1 VQPDSRNT
9 SDPSDAAE
17 AGKAGPRAAGTGAAG
32 PGGVGTGAA
41 GARGAGPFLY
51 PSGSRPLEG
60 YTLKRGVGQGG
71 FGEIYY
77 ALSDAGKEVA
87 LKLVRR
93 NLDVELRGIR
103 QCLNLKHPNLL
114 DLYDIRQDAHGDTW
128 VVMEYVAG
136 ECLESVLAAHP
147 SGLPPSEVLTWIHG
161 IGAGLAY
168 LHDRGIVH
176 RDLKPGNVFSDECLV
191 KIGDYGLSKF
201 ISCSRRSGHTESIG
215 TVHYMAPEVA
225 TGRYGKEI
233 DIYALGVMLYEML
246 TGRVPFDGESVGE
259 VLMKHLTARPDVSM
273 LAEPY
278 RGIVARALEK
288 DPERRFR
295 TVREMLATLPTIP
308 GGAGGVTVPPLP
320 PGEAPAS
327 GYPGVRAKISP
338 LPLGEGPGV
347 RVRPPGAAV
356 DSPRSSFSQAVH
368 KAFPPGEE
376 PIARGVRALGR
387 KFRAAWSERNLLGK
401 ILLLIPMLLL
411 APAAIYL
418 FIPLTLAY
426 LFYRFVRML
435 VLTPDPGPGGGP
447 PTAVRAA
454 PPAIAPSARPPTDAL
469 PAIPAIVLSARDR
482 FTELVGSLLAAAV
495 IALAMSAVMIIIV
508 IRGYHHHAVLAPEQ
522 CAWVAL
528 VGILG
533 AWGVLV
539 LEKLWEGRLEEAV
552 LRRFI
557 LMVFGLAL
565 GLAAWAVA
573 ETLLVDLPREPGIPA
588 PASPA
593 RVPQSFYADGRPQPM
608 AYMAVFATLLA
619 LLRWWRQA
627 DRARDSRLRLW
638 SLAISC
644 LAALVVAGFW
654 DFPQP
659 WLVMVAGVMSAS
671 VQLASPWVPPRAR
684 LHPQRKTMV

>member
-1 VQPDSRNT
+1 MQPDSHNT

-17 AGKAGPRAAGTGAAG
+17 AGKADPRAAGTGGAG
-32 PGGVGTGAA
+32 PGLA
-41 GARGAGPFLY
+41 GPRGAGPFLY

-77 ALSDAGKEVA
+77 ATSDAGKEVA

-103 QCLNLKHPNLL
+103 VCLNLKHPNLL

-136 ECLESVLAAHP
+136 DCLENVLAVHP
-147 SGLPPSEVLTWIHG
+147 GGLPSSEVLTWIHG

-176 RDLKPGNVFSDECLV
+176 RDLKPGNVFSDEGIV

-278 RGIVARALEK
+278 RSIVARALEK

-295 TVREMLATLPTIP
+295 TVREMLATLPAIP
-308 GGAGGVTVPPLP
+308 GAALP
-320 PGEAPAS
+320 FA
-327 GYPGVRAKISP
+327 P
-338 LPLGEGPGV
+338 LPLGEAPATTMLRMVPDPGV
-347 RVRPPGAAV
+347 RARPLDAAV
-356 DSPRSSFSQAVH
+356 GPLRSSLSQAVH
-368 KAFPPGEE
+368 KVFPPGEE

-401 ILLLIPMLLL
+401 ILLLIPVVLL

-447 PTAVRAA
+447 PTAVRAV
-454 PPAIAPSARPPTDAL
+454 PPAIAPSARPPTDTR

-495 IALAMSAVMIIIV
+495 IALVMSAVMIIIV
-508 IRGYHHHAVLAPEQ
+508 IRGYQHHAALAPEQ
-522 CAWVAL
+522 FAWVAL

-533 AWGVLV
+533 AWGVLL
-539 LEKLWEGRLEEAV
+539 LEKLWENRLEEAV

-557 LMVFGLAL
+557 LMVFGLGL

-573 ETLLVDLPREPGIPA
+573 ETLLVDLPREPGIPS

-593 RVPQSFYADGRPQPM
+593 RVPPSFYADGRPHPM
-608 AYMAVFATLLA
+608 AYMAVFGTLLA

-627 DRARDSRLRLW
+627 DRVRDSRLRLW
-638 SLAISC
+638 SLAVSC

-684 LHPQRKTMV
+684 LRPQRKMMV

>member
-1 VQPDSRNT
+1 MQPDLPNT
-9 SDPSDAAE
+9 ADSSPAAGISE
-17 AGKAGPRAAGTGAAG
+17 AGARIAGGRAAGAFFYA
-32 PGGVGTGAA
+32 
-41 GARGAGPFLY
+41 
-51 PSGSRPLEG
+51 SGSRPLEG

-77 ALSDAGKEVA
+77 ATSDAGKEVA

-114 DLYDIRQDAHGDTW
+114 NLFDIRQDAHGDTW
-128 VVMEYVAG
+128 VVMEYIAG
-136 ECLESVLAAHP
+136 RCLEDVLADHP
-147 SGLPPSEVLTWIHG
+147 SGLPPGEVLAWVHG

-176 RDLKPGNVFSDECLV
+176 RDLKPGNVFSDEGIV

-259 VLMKHLTARPDVSM
+259 VLMKHLTAQPDVSM

-278 RGIVARALEK
+278 RSIVARALQK
-288 DPERRFR
+288 DPERRFGS
-295 TVREMLATLPTIP
+295 VGQMLAALP
-308 GGAGGVTVPPLP
+308 GGGGTVSVGGATFSPLP
-320 PGEAPAS
+320 PGAAPAS
-327 GYPGVRAKISP
+327 GC
-338 LPLGEGPGV
+338 PGV
-347 RVRPPGAAV
+347 RVPLPRVSPAAAV
-356 DSPRSSFSQAVH
+356 PPPPPRSNFSQAIH
-368 KAFPPGEE
+368 KVFPPGEE
-376 PIARGVRALGR
+376 PIARGIRSLGR
-387 KFRAAWSERNLLGK
+387 KFDAAWAQRTLLGK
-401 ILLLIPMLLL
+401 ILLLIPLLL
-411 APAAIYL
+411 LMPLAIYL
-418 FIPLTLAY
+418 SIPLTIAY

-435 VLTPDPGPGGGP
+435 VLTPDPGPDRGP
-447 PTAVRAA
+447 RTAVRAPPPTTA
-454 PPAIAPSARPPTDAL
+454 PPARPPTDVL

-508 IRGYHHHAVLAPEQ
+508 IRPYHRAFVAPEQ
-522 CAWVAL
+522 YAWVAL

-539 LEKLWEGRLEEAV
+539 LDKLWEGRFEEAMP
-552 LRRFI
+552 RRFI
-557 LMVFGLAL
+557 LMVFGLGL
-565 GLAAWAVA
+565 GLAASLVA
-573 ETLLVDLPREPGIPA
+573 ETLLVDLPREPGFVG
-588 PASPA
+588 PASPVS
-593 RVPQSFYADGRPQPM
+593 VPPSLYADGRPHPM
-608 AYMAVFATLLA
+608 AYMAVFGTLLA

-638 SLAISC
+638 SLAVSC
-644 LAALVVAGFW
+644 LAALVVAGLW

-659 WLVMVAGVMSAS
+659 WLVMVAGVMSVS
-671 VQLASPWVPPRAR
+671 VQLASPWVPHRAR
-684 LHPQRKTMV
+684 LRPQRKTMV

>member
-1 VQPDSRNT
+1 
-9 SDPSDAAE
+9 
-17 AGKAGPRAAGTGAAG
+17 
-32 PGGVGTGAA
+32 
-41 GARGAGPFLY
+41 
-51 PSGSRPLEG
+51 
-60 YTLKRGVGQGG
+60 
-71 FGEIYY
+71 
-77 ALSDAGKEVA
+77 
-87 LKLVRR
+87 
-93 NLDVELRGIR
+93 
-103 QCLNLKHPNLL
+103 
-114 DLYDIRQDAHGDTW
+114 
-128 VVMEYVAG
+128 
-136 ECLESVLAAHP
+136 
-147 SGLPPSEVLTWIHG
+147 
-161 IGAGLAY
+161 
-168 LHDRGIVH
+168 
-176 RDLKPGNVFSDECLV
+176 
-191 KIGDYGLSKF
+191 
-201 ISCSRRSGHTESIG
+201 
-215 TVHYMAPEVA
+215 
-225 TGRYGKEI
+225 
-233 DIYALGVMLYEML
+233 ML

-278 RGIVARALEK
+278 RSIVARALEK

-295 TVREMLATLPTIP
+295 TVGEMLAGLPAIP
-308 GGAGGVTVPPLP
+308 GGAIPFSPLPFVGEAPATTMLRMVPDPGVRGPVPGVSPAAAVPPPLP
-320 PGEAPAS
+320 PHS
-327 GYPGVRAKISP
+327 NF
-338 LPLGEGPGV
+338 L
-347 RVRPPGAAV
+347 
-356 DSPRSSFSQAVH
+356 QAVH
-368 KAFPPGEE
+368 KVFPPGEE
-376 PIARGVRALGR
+376 PVARGGRALGR
-387 KFRAAWSERNLLGK
+387 KFRAAWSERSLLGK

-418 FIPLTLAY
+418 FIPLTIAY

-454 PPAIAPSARPPTDAL
+454 PPAVAPPARPPTDAL
-469 PAIPAIVLSARDR
+469 SAIPAIVLSARDR

-539 LEKLWEGRLEEAV
+539 LEKLWENRLEEAV

-557 LMVFGLAL
+557 LMVFGLGL

-593 RVPQSFYADGRPQPM
+593 RVPQSFYADGRPHPM
-608 AYMAVFATLLA
+608 AYMAVFGTLLA

-627 DRARDSRLRLW
+627 DRVRESRLRLW
-638 SLAISC
+638 SLAVSC
-644 LAALVVAGFW
+644 LAALVVAGLW

-671 VQLASPWVPPRAR
+671 VQLSSPWVPPRAR
-684 LHPQRKTMV
+684 LRPQRKTMV